1 MFSEKDI
8 SDYYQHTRVHYN
20 RFWKLQEAKSINY
33 GLWEK
38 KTKNLTEAFKNIN
51 DKVIEL
57 GGIREHHHVLD
68 AGCGIGGSS
77 TYIAGRTNC
86 SMVGITLNAQQKID
100 AEKNAL
106 LRAVGEQCRFYVM
119 NYCSTIFADASFDV
133 IFAIESSCHATEK
146 KDFLAEAC
154 RLLKPGGRL
163 VVMDYFKEAN
173 LNARQQNFL
182 QIWLHA
188 WAIKD
193 IDTIT
198 DFCSKA
204 TATGFGKVEQTL
216 RTAEIRRSSWLIY
229 FYSLLGTIPSK
240 LYGLY
245 NRRATHFGKT
255 HTKAGIVQYQA
266 LKQNLWNYYSVVA
279 TKKA

>member
-33 GLWEK
+33 GLWQTG
-38 KTKNLTEAFKNIN
+38 TKNLTDAFKNIN
-51 DKVIEL
+51 DQVIVL
-57 GGIREHHHVLD
+57 AGINEQHQVLD

-77 TYIAGRTNC
+77 TYIAAHTKC
-86 SMVGITLNAQQKID
+86 KVVGITLNAQQKLD

-106 LRAVGEQCRFYVM
+106 SRQVGDQCSFYVM
-119 NYCSTIFADASFDV
+119 NYCQTTFEAASFDT

-146 KDFLAEAC
+146 KDFLAEAF

-163 VVMDYFKEAN
+163 VVMDYFKEPE
-173 LNARQQNFL
+173 LNQKQHHFL

-193 IDTIT
+193 IDSIG
-198 DFCSKA
+198 DFCRKA
-204 TATGFGKVEQTL
+204 NEVGFTAVEPTL

-229 FYSLLGTIPSK
+229 FYSILGTIPSK

-245 NRRATHFGKT
+245 NRNATHFGKT

-266 LKQNLWNYYSVVA
+266 LKQKLWNYYSVVL
-279 TKKA
+279 TK